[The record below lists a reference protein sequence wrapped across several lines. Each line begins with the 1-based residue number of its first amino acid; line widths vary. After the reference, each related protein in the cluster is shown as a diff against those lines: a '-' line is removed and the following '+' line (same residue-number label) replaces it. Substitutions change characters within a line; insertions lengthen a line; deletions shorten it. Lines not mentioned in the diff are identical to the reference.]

1 MSKYELALVVSA
13 NVDEEVRN
21 ATVQQVKD
29 LITKFGGR
37 ITDEG
42 TLEKK
47 KLAYDIQKMKEAFYI
62 FIKFEAETTAPQEI
76 ESRIRIMD
84 NVLRFLIVKDE
95 IAEAAVAAPAAEQQ
109 Q

>member
-21 ATVQQVKD
+21 ATVQQAKD
-29 LITKFGGR
+29 LITKFGGK

-47 KLAYDIQKMKEAFYI
+47 KLAYEIQRMKEAFYI
-62 FIKFEAETTAPQEI
+62 FIKFEAEPTAPREI
-76 ESRIRIMD
+76 ESRVRIMD

-95 IAEAAVAAPAAEQQ
+95 AAEEAAAAQAETAEQ
-109 Q
+109 